1 MPPSPHGPPR
11 PGRPARRPGRVPDQ
25 RSGPGPRPPD
35 RDRLAPPP
43 DSTDEHPAEPPDPPS
58 RARTAHPWIAP
69 IALATLLGS
78 LVAVLALTFRGDDFH
93 TAPGALSLHYAIA
106 WALFAAAA
114 WTVRRLGARQAAVFV
129 LVGGAAI
136 AATGLLAPPRT
147 STDAYRYA
155 WDGRVQAAGI
165 SPYDY
170 APEDPALASLRDRWL
185 FPKGPACHGPDRAP
199 VRPAPERPKAERP
212 EGEHP
217 QARHPTPERAA
228 PGRPIPG
235 GPALGGTH
243 PRADPAP
250 DHAHSAPGSAEPQ
263 CTRLNRPSVHTIY
276 PPAAEGYFLLVHRS
290 APSGSTLL
298 PLQTGGALLSVA
310 TTAVLLAAARRR
322 RDPRLATA
330 RAALWAWCP
339 AVPVEAVNNAHVDA
353 LGVLLTVAGLIAV
366 PRRRA
371 LGGALLGAATAAK
384 LLPAVALPGALSGVL
399 ARATKPGA
407 PRTTARRTT
416 ARRTVLEKFRSTG
429 PGRPAPAE
437 SPPPPPPP
445 PPPREGAGSPA
456 PTASRIRR
464 AAAVVLPR
472 AAVLRPA
479 TSVSRPTV
487 SFNRPTASAVRPAAS
502 AVLPVAA
509 AAAVVALGYLPYVLL
524 SRSSVLGYLT
534 GYVAEE
540 GYETG
545 SAAADD
551 KNRYA
556 LLRLLHPGPE
566 TWALPVVA
574 AVLLVVVGWVLL
586 RGDPQRPWRGALV
599 VTGTAF
605 LLMTPGYPWYA
616 LLVVALVA
624 LDGRWEW
631 LGVPLAGVAQ
641 YVTARAVDDGAWVGT
656 LGYAVACAAVM
667 AGWALRALRALRAP
681 RAASASRP
689 TRPPVETAGTAK
701 TTRTAGTARTARTAE
716 AADAATPGS
725 PPGSPATRPRRRRAR
740 R

>member
-1 MPPSPHGPPR
+1 M
-11 PGRPARRPGRVPDQ
+11 
-25 RSGPGPRPPD
+25 
-35 RDRLAPPP
+35 
-43 DSTDEHPAEPPDPPS
+43 
-58 RARTAHPWIAP
+58 
-69 IALATLLGS
+69 
-78 LVAVLALTFRGDDFH
+78 VAVLALTFRGDDFH
-93 TAPGALSLHYAIA
+93 TAPGTLSRWYAIA

-114 WTVRRLGARQAAVFV
+114 WTVRRLSARQAVVFV
-129 LVGGAAI
+129 LAGSAAV

-165 SPYDY
+165 SPYDH

-185 FPKGPACHGPDRAP
+185 FPRGSACHGPDRAP
-199 VRPAPERPKAERP
+199 VRPGPVR
-212 EGEHP
+212 
-217 QARHPTPERAA
+217 PTPERPTPERPTPERPTPGAA
-228 PGRPIPG
+228 
-235 GPALGGTH
+235 
-243 PRADPAP
+243 PRADPEP
-250 DHAHSAPGSAEPQ
+250 DHPPSASAEPQ

-353 LGVLLTVAGLIAV
+353 LGVLLTVAGLVAV
-366 PRRRA
+366 PRRRV
-371 LGGALLGAATAAK
+371 LGGVLLGAATAAK
-384 LLPAVALPGALSGVL
+384 LLPAVTLPGALSGVL
-399 ARATKPGA
+399 ATAAPKPL
-407 PRTTARRTT
+407 TELRRP
-416 ARRTVLEKFRSTG
+416 A
-429 PGRPAPAE
+429 GRPASPAE
-437 SPPPPPPP
+437 P
-445 PPPREGAGSPA
+445 
-456 PTASRIRR
+456 IRR
-464 AAAVVLPR
+464 AAAIVLP
-472 AAVLRPA
+472 A
-479 TSVSRPTV
+479 T
-487 SFNRPTASAVRPAAS
+487 
-502 AVLPVAA
+502 
-509 AAAVVALGYLPYVLL
+509 AVVALGYLPYLLL
-524 SRSSVLGYLT
+524 SHSSVLGYLT

-545 SAAADD
+545 STAADD

-556 LLRLLHPGPE
+556 LLRLLHPDPE
-566 TWALPVVA
+566 TWALPVIA
-574 AVLLVVVGWVLL
+574 AVLLVVVARVLL

-631 LGVPLAGVAQ
+631 LGLPLAGVAQ

-656 LGYAVACAAVM
+656 LGYAVAGAAIM
-667 AGWALRALRALRAP
+667 AGWALRARQAR
-681 RAASASRP
+681 RAASAP
-689 TRPPVETAGTAK
+689 WGK
-701 TTRTAGTARTARTAE
+701 
-716 AADAATPGS
+716 
-725 PPGSPATRPRRRRAR
+725 
-740 R
+740 

>member
-1 MPPSPHGPPR
+1 M
-11 PGRPARRPGRVPDQ
+11 PDQ
-25 RSGPGPRPPD
+25 RSGPGPRPPA

-43 DSTDEHPAEPPDPPS
+43 DSADEHPAEPPDPPS
-58 RARTAHPWIAP
+58 RARTTHPWIAP
-69 IALATLLGS
+69 VTLATLLGS

-106 WALFAAAA
+106 WTLFAAAA

-129 LVGGAAI
+129 LVGGAAV

-212 EGEHP
+212 E
-217 QARHPTPERAA
+217 ARHPTPERPAPGSA
-228 PGRPIPG
+228 KPGRPIPG

-243 PRADPAP
+243 PHADPAP

-298 PLQTGGALLSVA
+298 PLQTGGALLSLA

-399 ARATKPGA
+399 ARATGPGA
-407 PRTTARRTT
+407 PRTT
-416 ARRTVLEKFRSTG
+416 ARRTVLEKFRPTG

-437 SPPPPPPP
+437 SPPPPPP
-445 PPPREGAGSPA
+445 RDGAGSPA

-479 TSVSRPTV
+479 TS
-487 SFNRPTASAVRPAAS
+487 FNRPTASAIRPAASCIWPAASCIRPAAS

-574 AVLLVVVGWVLL
+574 AVLLAVVAWVLL

-667 AGWALRALRALRAP
+667 AGWAVRAP

-689 TRPPVETAGTAK
+689 PQPPAETAGTAETVETAGTAE
-701 TTRTAGTARTARTAE
+701 AAE

-725 PPGSPATRPRRRRAR
+725 PPGSPTTRPRRRRAR

>member
-1 MPPSPHGPPR
+1 MSASPRRLPR
-11 PGRPARRPGRVPDQ
+11 PGRLPRWTGRVPGQ
-25 RSGPGPRPPD
+25 APPPHSVPTPRPPA
-35 RDRLAPPP
+35 RDRPAPPP
-43 DSTDEHPAEPPDPPS
+43 DGADEPRPPERLASPA
-58 RARTAHPWIAP
+58 RARTAPPARARTARRWITP
-69 IALATLLGS
+69 LALATLLGS

-93 TAPGALSLHYAIA
+93 TAPGTLSRWYAIA

-129 LVGGAAI
+129 LAGSAAV

-165 SPYDY
+165 SPYDH
-170 APEDPALASLRDRWL
+170 APEDPALAPLRDRWL
-185 FPKGPACHGPDRAP
+185 FPRGSACHGPDRAP
-199 VRPAPERPKAERP
+199 VRPTPERPAPERPTPVHSTSERP
-212 EGEHP
+212 
-217 QARHPTPERAA
+217 TPGAA
-228 PGRPIPG
+228 
-235 GPALGGTH
+235 
-243 PRADPAP
+243 PRADPDP
-250 DHAHSAPGSAEPQ
+250 DHPPSASAEPQ

-353 LGVLLTVAGLIAV
+353 LGVLLTVAGLVAV
-366 PRRRA
+366 PRRRV

-384 LLPAVALPGALSGVL
+384 LLPAVTLPGALSGLL
-399 ARATKPGA
+399 ATAAPKPL
-407 PRTTARRTT
+407 TT
-416 ARRTVLEKFRSTG
+416 LKG
-429 PGRPAPAE
+429 PGPAGRPA
-437 SPPPPPPP
+437 
-445 PPPREGAGSPA
+445 R
-456 PTASRIRR
+456 PTGPIRR
-464 AAAVVLPR
+464 AAAIVLP
-472 AAVLRPA
+472 A
-479 TSVSRPTV
+479 T
-487 SFNRPTASAVRPAAS
+487 
-502 AVLPVAA
+502 
-509 AAAVVALGYLPYVLL
+509 AVVALGYLPYVLL
-524 SRSSVLGYLT
+524 SHSSVLGYLT

-545 SAAADD
+545 STAADD

-556 LLRLLHPGPE
+556 LLRLLHPDPE
-566 TWALPVVA
+566 TWALPVIAV
-574 AVLLVVVGWVLL
+574 VLLVVVARVLL

-599 VTGTAF
+599 VTGAAF

-631 LGVPLAGVAQ
+631 LGLPLAGVAQ

-656 LGYAVACAAVM
+656 LGYAVAGAAVM
-667 AGWALRALRALRAP
+667 TGWALRARQARQAP
-681 RAASASRP
+681 
-689 TRPPVETAGTAK
+689 
-701 TTRTAGTARTARTAE
+701 
-716 AADAATPGS
+716 
-725 PPGSPATRPRRRRAR
+725 
-740 R
+740 

>member
-1 MPPSPHGPPR
+1 MPASPRGLPR
-11 PGRPARRPGRVPDQ
+11 PGRLARWTGRAPDQ
-25 RSGPGPRPPD
+25 APRPHSVPAPRPSAGD
-35 RDRLAPPP
+35 RPAPPP
-43 DSTDEHPAEPPDPPS
+43 DGADEPRPPERPTPPAQVRTAPPA
-58 RARTAHPWIAP
+58 RARTARRWITP
-69 IALATLLGS
+69 LALAALLGS
-78 LVAVLALTFRGDDFH
+78 LVAVLALTFRRDDFH
-93 TAPGALSLHYAIA
+93 TAPGVLSRWYAIA

-114 WTVRRLGARQAAVFV
+114 WAVRRLGARQAAVFV
-129 LVGGAAI
+129 LAGSAAV

-165 SPYDY
+165 SPYDH

-185 FPKGPACHGPDRAP
+185 FPRGPACHGPDRAP
-199 VRPAPERPKAERP
+199 VRPAPERPAP
-212 EGEHP
+212 EH
-217 QARHPTPERAA
+217 ATPGAA
-228 PGRPIPG
+228 PR
-235 GPALGGTH
+235 AH
-243 PRADPAP
+243 PEP
-250 DHAHSAPGSAEPQ
+250 DHPPSAAAEPQ

-353 LGVLLTVAGLIAV
+353 LGVLLTVAGLVAV

-384 LLPAVALPGALSGVL
+384 LLPAVTLPGALSGVL
-399 ARATKPGA
+399 ATATAKPL
-407 PRTTARRTT
+407 TA
-416 ARRTVLEKFRSTG
+416 LKRSR
-429 PGRPAPAE
+429 PAGRPTTQT
-437 SPPPPPPP
+437 
-445 PPPREGAGSPA
+445 A
-456 PTASRIRR
+456 PTAPIRR
-464 AAAVVLPR
+464 AAAIVLP
-472 AAVLRPA
+472 A
-479 TSVSRPTV
+479 T
-487 SFNRPTASAVRPAAS
+487 
-502 AVLPVAA
+502 
-509 AAAVVALGYLPYVLL
+509 AVVALGYLPYVLL

-545 SAAADD
+545 STAADD

-556 LLRLLHPGPE
+556 LLRLLHPDPE
-566 TWALPVVA
+566 TWALPVIA
-574 AVLLVVVGWVLL
+574 TVLLVVVVRVLL
-586 RGDPQRPWRGALV
+586 RGDPQRPWCGALV

-631 LGVPLAGVAQ
+631 LGLPLAGVAQ

-656 LGYAVACAAVM
+656 LGYAVAAAAVM
-667 AGWALRALRALRAP
+667 VGWALRAQQAR
-681 RAASASRP
+681 RAASAPLPRQP
-689 TRPPVETAGTAK
+689 TRP
-701 TTRTAGTARTARTAE
+701 ARPRSE
-716 AADAATPGS
+716 PPGDAATPGS
-725 PPGSPATRPRRRRAR
+725 PP
-740 R
+740 

>member
-1 MPPSPHGPPR
+1 M
-11 PGRPARRPGRVPDQ
+11 
-25 RSGPGPRPPD
+25 
-35 RDRLAPPP
+35 
-43 DSTDEHPAEPPDPPS
+43 
-58 RARTAHPWIAP
+58 
-69 IALATLLGS
+69 
-78 LVAVLALTFRGDDFH
+78 
-93 TAPGALSLHYAIA
+93 
-106 WALFAAAA
+106 
-114 WTVRRLGARQAAVFV
+114 
-129 LVGGAAI
+129 
-136 AATGLLAPPRT
+136 
-147 STDAYRYA
+147 
-155 WDGRVQAAGI
+155 
-165 SPYDY
+165 
-170 APEDPALASLRDRWL
+170 
-185 FPKGPACHGPDRAP
+185 
-199 VRPAPERPKAERP
+199 
-212 EGEHP
+212 
-217 QARHPTPERAA
+217 
-228 PGRPIPG
+228 
-235 GPALGGTH
+235 
-243 PRADPAP
+243 
-250 DHAHSAPGSAEPQ
+250 
-263 CTRLNRPSVHTIY
+263 
-276 PPAAEGYFLLVHRS
+276 LVHRS

-399 ARATKPGA
+399 ARATKPCE
-407 PRTTARRTT
+407 PRTTARHTT
-416 ARRTVLEKFRSTG
+416 AHRTVLEKFRATG

-437 SPPPPPPP
+437 SPPPPPP
-445 PPPREGAGSPA
+445 REGAGSPA
-456 PTASRIRR
+456 PAASRIRR
-464 AAAVVLPR
+464 AAAVVLSR
-472 AAVLRPA
+472 AAVLRP
-479 TSVSRPTV
+479 TT
-487 SFNRPTASAVRPAAS
+487 SFNRPATSAIRPATSFIRPTAS

-574 AVLLVVVGWVLL
+574 AVLLAVVGWVLL

-667 AGWALRALRALRAP
+667 AGWAVRALRAP
-681 RAASASRP
+681 LAASASRP
-689 TRPPVETAGTAK
+689 PRPPAETARTAK
-701 TTRTAGTARTARTAE
+701 TTGTAETAETARTAE

>member
-1 MPPSPHGPPR
+1 M
-11 PGRPARRPGRVPDQ
+11 PDQ

-43 DSTDEHPAEPPDPPS
+43 DSTDGHPAEPPDPPS
-58 RARTAHPWIAP
+58 RARTARPWIAP
-69 IALATLLGS
+69 IALVTLLGS

-106 WALFAAAA
+106 WTLFAAAA
-114 WTVRRLGARQAAVFV
+114 WTVRRLDARQAAVFV

-185 FPKGPACHGPDRAP
+185 FPKGSACHGPDRAP

-212 EGEHP
+212 EAGHLE
-217 QARHPTPERAA
+217 AGRPTPERAA

-235 GPALGGTH
+235 GPALGGTR

-290 APSGSTLL
+290 APSGSTLH

-366 PRRRA
+366 PHRRG
-371 LGGALLGAATAAK
+371 LGGALLGAATAVK
-384 LLPAVALPGALSGVL
+384 LLPAVALPGALSGLL
-399 ARATKPGA
+399 ARATKPREPHTA
-407 PRTTARRTT
+407 ARRTA
-416 ARRTVLEKFRSTG
+416 ARRTVFEKFRSTG

-437 SPPPPPPP
+437 SPPPPPP
-445 PPPREGAGSPA
+445 REGAGSPA
-456 PTASRIRR
+456 PAASRIRR

-479 TSVSRPTV
+479 TSV
-487 SFNRPTASAVRPAAS
+487 NRPTASAIRPAVS

-524 SRSSVLGYLT
+524 SRSSVLGCLT

-574 AVLLVVVGWVLL
+574 AVLLAVVGWVLL

-667 AGWALRALRALRAP
+667 AGWAVRAPRAP

-689 TRPPVETAGTAK
+689 PRPPAETAGTAK
-701 TTRTAGTARTARTAE
+701 TTGTAETARTAE

>member
-1 MPPSPHGPPR
+1 MTP
-11 PGRPARRPGRVPDQ
+11 
-25 RSGPGPRPPD
+25 
-35 RDRLAPPP
+35 L
-43 DSTDEHPAEPPDPPS
+43 
-58 RARTAHPWIAP
+58 
-69 IALATLLGS
+69 ALATLLGS
-78 LVAVLALTFRGDDFH
+78 LVAVLALTFRRDDFH
-93 TAPGALSLHYAIA
+93 TAPGPLSRWYAIA

-114 WTVRRLGARQAAVFV
+114 WTVRCLGARQAAVFV
-129 LVGGAAI
+129 LAGSAAI

-165 SPYDY
+165 SPYDH
-170 APEDPALASLRDRWL
+170 APEDPALAPLRDRWL
-185 FPKGPACHGPDRAP
+185 FPQGTACHGPDRAP
-199 VRPAPERPKAERP
+199 VRPAPE
-212 EGEHP
+212 
-217 QARHPTPERAA
+217 HPTPVRPTPEQPTPGAAVRAG
-228 PGRPIPG
+228 PEPDRPP
-235 GPALGGTH
+235 
-243 PRADPAP
+243 
-250 DHAHSAPGSAEPQ
+250 SASAEPQ

-353 LGVLLTVAGLIAV
+353 LGVLLTVAGLVAV

-371 LGGALLGAATAAK
+371 LGGALLGAATAVK
-384 LLPAVALPGALSGVL
+384 LLPAVTLPGALSGVL
-399 ARATKPGA
+399 ATAVPKPL
-407 PRTTARRTT
+407 TALKR
-416 ARRTVLEKFRSTG
+416 
-429 PGRPAPAE
+429 PAE
-437 SPPPPPPP
+437 SPT
-445 PPPREGAGSPA
+445 S
-456 PTASRIRR
+456 PTAAIRR
-464 AAAVVLPR
+464 AAAVVLP
-472 AAVLRPA
+472 A
-479 TSVSRPTV
+479 T
-487 SFNRPTASAVRPAAS
+487 
-502 AVLPVAA
+502 
-509 AAAVVALGYLPYVLL
+509 AVVALGYLPYVLL
-524 SRSSVLGYLT
+524 SHSSVLGYLT

-545 SAAADD
+545 STAAAD

-556 LLRLLHPGPE
+556 LLRLLHPDPE
-566 TWALPVVA
+566 AWALPVIA
-574 AVLLVVVGWVLL
+574 AALLVVVAWVLL

-599 VTGTAF
+599 VTGAAF

-631 LGVPLAGVAQ
+631 LGLPLAGVAQ

-656 LGYAVACAAVM
+656 LGYAVAGAAVM
-667 AGWALRALRALRAP
+667 TGWALRARQVP
-681 RAASASRP
+681 RAASAPRRNRRNRPKRP
-689 TRPPVETAGTAK
+689 TRPPEP
-701 TTRTAGTARTARTAE
+701 RPE
-716 AADAATPGS
+716 PPDDAATPGS
-725 PPGSPATRPRRRRAR
+725 PPGSPATAPRRRRVR

>member
-69 IALATLLGS
+69 IALAALLGS

-129 LVGGAAI
+129 LVGGAAV

-212 EGEHP
+212 EGRHP
-217 QARHPTPERAA
+217 EARRPTPERPA

-384 LLPAVALPGALSGVL
+384 LLPAVALPGALSGLL
-399 ARATKPGA
+399 ARATKPGEPHTA
-407 PRTTARRTT
+407 ARRTT
-416 ARRTVLEKFRSTG
+416 AHRTVLEKFRATG

-437 SPPPPPPP
+437 SPPPPP

-472 AAVLRPA
+472 AAVVRPA
-479 TSVSRPTV
+479 TSVSRPTASV
-487 SFNRPTASAVRPAAS
+487 NQPTASAIRPAAS

-574 AVLLVVVGWVLL
+574 AVLLAVVGWVLL

-641 YVTARAVDDGAWVGT
+641 YVTARAVDDGGWVGT

-667 AGWALRALRALRAP
+667 AGWAVRALRAP

-689 TRPPVETAGTAK
+689 PRPPAETVGTAETAE
-701 TTRTAGTARTARTAE
+701 TTEAAEAAE

>member
-1 MPPSPHGPPR
+1 M
-11 PGRPARRPGRVPDQ
+11 
-25 RSGPGPRPPD
+25 
-35 RDRLAPPP
+35 
-43 DSTDEHPAEPPDPPS
+43 
-58 RARTAHPWIAP
+58 
-69 IALATLLGS
+69 
-78 LVAVLALTFRGDDFH
+78 VAVLAITFRGDDFH
-93 TAPGALSLHYAIA
+93 TAPGVLSRWYAIA

-114 WTVRRLGARQAAVFV
+114 WVVRRLGARQAAVFV
-129 LVGGAAI
+129 LAGSAAI

-155 WDGRVQAAGI
+155 WDGRVQAAGM
-165 SPYDY
+165 SPYDH
-170 APEDPALASLRDRWL
+170 APEDPALAPLRDRWL
-185 FPKGPACHGPDRAP
+185 FPRGAACHGPDRAP
-199 VRPAPERPKAERP
+199 VRPVPVRPAPVHPAPVRP
-212 EGEHP
+212 
-217 QARHPTPERAA
+217 A
-228 PGRPIPG
+228 PGRPIAERPT
-235 GPALGGTH
+235 PSTV

-250 DHAHSAPGSAEPQ
+250 DHPPSASAEPQ

-353 LGVLLTVAGLIAV
+353 LGVLLTVAGLVAV
-366 PRRRA
+366 PRRHV

-384 LLPAVALPGALSGVL
+384 LLPAVTLPGALSGLL
-399 ARATKPGA
+399 ATGATKPLTA
-407 PRTTARRTT
+407 FKRPRP
-416 ARRTVLEKFRSTG
+416 V
-429 PGRPAPAE
+429 
-437 SPPPPPPP
+437 
-445 PPPREGAGSPA
+445 GSPA
-456 PTASRIRR
+456 SPAGRTRR
-464 AAAVVLPR
+464 AAAIVLP
-472 AAVLRPA
+472 AI
-479 TSVSRPTV
+479 
-487 SFNRPTASAVRPAAS
+487 
-502 AVLPVAA
+502 
-509 AAAVVALGYLPYVLL
+509 AVVALGYLPYVLL
-524 SRSSVLGYLT
+524 SHSSVLGYLT

-545 SAAADD
+545 STAADD

-556 LLRLLHPGPE
+556 LLRLLHPDPE
-566 TWALPVVA
+566 TWALPVIA
-574 AVLLVVVGWVLL
+574 AVLLVVVARVLL

-631 LGVPLAGVAQ
+631 LGLPLAGVAQ

-656 LGYAVACAAVM
+656 LGYAAAGAAVM
-667 AGWALRALRALRAP
+667 VGWALRARQAR
-681 RAASASRP
+681 RAASAPRP
-689 TRPPVETAGTAK
+689 KRPKHPKRPKPPPRPHPRPPG
-701 TTRTAGTARTARTAE
+701 
-716 AADAATPGS
+716 DSATPGS
-725 PPGSPATRPRRRRAR
+725 PSGSPATGPRPRRVRR
-740 R
+740 

>member
-1 MPPSPHGPPR
+1 M
-11 PGRPARRPGRVPDQ
+11 
-25 RSGPGPRPPD
+25 
-35 RDRLAPPP
+35 
-43 DSTDEHPAEPPDPPS
+43 
-58 RARTAHPWIAP
+58 
-69 IALATLLGS
+69 
-78 LVAVLALTFRGDDFH
+78 
-93 TAPGALSLHYAIA
+93 
-106 WALFAAAA
+106 FAAAA
-114 WTVRRLGARQAAVFV
+114 WTVRRLGASQAAVFV
-129 LVGGAAI
+129 LVGGAAV

-212 EGEHP
+212 EG
-217 QARHPTPERAA
+217 RHPEAGRPTPERAALGRPIPERAA

-384 LLPAVALPGALSGVL
+384 LLPAVALPGALSGLL

-416 ARRTVLEKFRSTG
+416 AHRTVLEKFSSTG

-437 SPPPPPPP
+437 SPPPPP

-472 AAVLRPA
+472 AAVLRP
-479 TSVSRPTV
+479 TT
-487 SFNRPTASAVRPAAS
+487 SFNRPATSAIRPATSAIRPTTS

-574 AVLLVVVGWVLL
+574 AVLLAVVGWVLL
-586 RGDPQRPWRGALV
+586 
-599 VTGTAF
+599 
-605 LLMTPGYPWYA
+605 
-616 LLVVALVA
+616 
-624 LDGRWEW
+624 
-631 LGVPLAGVAQ
+631 
-641 YVTARAVDDGAWVGT
+641 
-656 LGYAVACAAVM
+656 
-667 AGWALRALRALRAP
+667 
-681 RAASASRP
+681 
-689 TRPPVETAGTAK
+689 
-701 TTRTAGTARTARTAE
+701 
-716 AADAATPGS
+716 
-725 PPGSPATRPRRRRAR
+725 
-740 R
+740 

>member
-78 LVAVLALTFRGDDFH
+78 LVAVLALTFRRDDFH

-106 WALFAAAA
+106 WTLFAAAA

-199 VRPAPERPKAERP
+199 VRPAPERPKAEHP

-217 QARHPTPERAA
+217 QTRHPTPERAA
-228 PGRPIPG
+228 LGRPIPG

-310 TTAVLLAAARRR
+310 PTAVLLAAARRR
-322 RDPRLATA
+322 RDPRLPTA

-399 ARATKPGA
+399 ARATKPGEPHTA
-407 PRTTARRTT
+407 ARRTT

-445 PPPREGAGSPA
+445 PREGAGSPA
-456 PTASRIRR
+456 PAASRIRR

-472 AAVLRPA
+472 AAVLRPT

-605 LLMTPGYPWYA
+605 LLMAPGYPWYA

-641 YVTARAVDDGAWVGT
+641 YVTARAVDDGGWVGT

-667 AGWALRALRALRAP
+667 AGWAVRALRAP

-689 TRPPVETAGTAK
+689 PRPPAETAGTAK
-701 TTRTAGTARTARTAE
+701 TTRTAGTAGTAETTE

>member
-1 MPPSPHGPPR
+1 M
-11 PGRPARRPGRVPDQ
+11 
-25 RSGPGPRPPD
+25 
-35 RDRLAPPP
+35 
-43 DSTDEHPAEPPDPPS
+43 
-58 RARTAHPWIAP
+58 
-69 IALATLLGS
+69 ATLLGS
-78 LVAVLALTFRGDDFH
+78 LVAVLAITFRRDDFH
-93 TAPGALSLHYAIA
+93 TAPGTLSRWYAIA

-114 WTVRRLGARQAAVFV
+114 WTVRCLGARQAAVFV
-129 LVGGAAI
+129 LAGSAAV

-165 SPYDY
+165 SPYDH

-185 FPKGPACHGPDRAP
+185 FPRGSACHGPDRAP
-199 VRPAPERPKAERP
+199 VRPAPGR
-212 EGEHP
+212 
-217 QARHPTPERAA
+217 PTPGAAPHAA
-228 PGRPIPG
+228 PG
-235 GPALGGTH
+235 PAH
-243 PRADPAP
+243 PP
-250 DHAHSAPGSAEPQ
+250 SATAEPQ

-290 APSGSTLL
+290 APSGSALL

-353 LGVLLTVAGLIAV
+353 LGVLLTVAGLVAV

-384 LLPAVALPGALSGVL
+384 LLPAVTLPGALSGVL
-399 ARATKPGA
+399 ATAAAKPVA
-407 PRTTARRTT
+407 ELKKPARRL
-416 ARRTVLEKFRSTG
+416 AS
-429 PGRPAPAE
+429 PAE
-437 SPPPPPPP
+437 P
-445 PPPREGAGSPA
+445 
-456 PTASRIRR
+456 IRR
-464 AAAVVLPR
+464 AAAIVLP
-472 AAVLRPA
+472 ATAVI
-479 TSVSRPTV
+479 
-487 SFNRPTASAVRPAAS
+487 
-502 AVLPVAA
+502 
-509 AAAVVALGYLPYVLL
+509 ALGYLPYVLL
-524 SRSSVLGYLT
+524 SHSSVLGYLT

-545 SAAADD
+545 STAADD

-566 TWALPVVA
+566 TWALPVIA
-574 AVLLVVVGWVLL
+574 AVLLVVVAWVLL

-631 LGVPLAGVAQ
+631 LGLPLAGVAQ

-656 LGYAVACAAVM
+656 LGYAVAGAAIM
-667 AGWALRALRALRAP
+667 TGWALRARQARQA
-681 RAASASRP
+681 RQAASAPWRNWLN
-689 TRPPVETAGTAK
+689 
-701 TTRTAGTARTARTAE
+701 
-716 AADAATPGS
+716 
-725 PPGSPATRPRRRRAR
+725 
-740 R
+740 

>member
-1 MPPSPHGPPR
+1 MPVSPRRLPR
-11 PGRPARRPGRVPDQ
+11 PGRLARWAGRVPDQ
-25 RSGPGPRPPD
+25 APPPHSVPAPRPPA
-35 RDRLAPPP
+35 RDRPAPPP
-43 DSTDEHPAEPPDPPS
+43 DGADEPRPPERPAAPARE
-58 RARTAHPWIAP
+58 RTASPARERTARRWIAP
-69 IALATLLGS
+69 LALATLLGS

-93 TAPGALSLHYAIA
+93 TAPGALSRWYAIA

-129 LVGGAAI
+129 LAGSAAV

-165 SPYDY
+165 SPYDH
-170 APEDPALASLRDRWL
+170 APKDPALAPLRDRWL
-185 FPKGPACHGPDRAP
+185 FPRGSACHGPDRAP
-199 VRPAPERPKAERP
+199 VRPAPGRPTPERPAPERP
-212 EGEHP
+212 TSV
-217 QARHPTPERAA
+217 HPTPERPT
-228 PGRPIPG
+228 PG
-235 GPALGGTH
+235 ADS
-243 PRADPAP
+243 RADPEP
-250 DHAHSAPGSAEPQ
+250 DHPPSGPAEPQ

-353 LGVLLTVAGLIAV
+353 LGVLLTVAGLVAV
-366 PRRRA
+366 PRRRV

-384 LLPAVALPGALSGVL
+384 LLPAVTLPGALSGLL
-399 ARATKPGA
+399 ATAA
-407 PRTTARRTT
+407 PTPLTA
-416 ARRTVLEKFRSTG
+416 LKRSAPAGCPAPPTG
-429 PGRPAPAE
+429 P
-437 SPPPPPPP
+437 
-445 PPPREGAGSPA
+445 
-456 PTASRIRR
+456 IRR
-464 AAAVVLPR
+464 AAAIVLP
-472 AAVLRPA
+472 A
-479 TSVSRPTV
+479 T
-487 SFNRPTASAVRPAAS
+487 
-502 AVLPVAA
+502 
-509 AAAVVALGYLPYVLL
+509 AVVALGYLPYVLL
-524 SRSSVLGYLT
+524 SHSSVLGYLT

-545 SAAADD
+545 STAADD

-556 LLRLLHPGPE
+556 LLRLLHPDPE
-566 TWALPVVA
+566 TWALPVIAV
-574 AVLLVVVGWVLL
+574 VLLVVVARVLL

-599 VTGTAF
+599 VTGAAF

-631 LGVPLAGVAQ
+631 LGLPLAGVAQ

-656 LGYAVACAAVM
+656 LGYAVAGAAVM
-667 AGWALRALRALRAP
+667 VGWALRARKARKAP
-681 RAASASRP
+681 
-689 TRPPVETAGTAK
+689 
-701 TTRTAGTARTARTAE
+701 
-716 AADAATPGS
+716 
-725 PPGSPATRPRRRRAR
+725 
-740 R
+740 

>member
-1 MPPSPHGPPR
+1 MPASLRGLLR
-11 PGRPARRPGRVPDQ
+11 PGRLARWTGRVPDQ
-25 RSGPGPRPPD
+25 HSGPGPRPPA

-43 DSTDEHPAEPPDPPS
+43 GSTDEPRPAERPTRAA
-58 RARTAHPWIAP
+58 RARPAHPWITP
-69 IALATLLGS
+69 LALATLLGS
-78 LVAVLALTFRGDDFH
+78 LVAVLALTFRRDDFH
-93 TAPGALSLHYAIA
+93 TAPGTLSRWYALA
-106 WALFAAAA
+106 WVLFAAAA
-114 WTVRRLGARQAAVFV
+114 WTVRRLGARHAAVFV
-129 LVGGAAI
+129 LVGSAAV
-136 AATGLLAPPRT
+136 AATGPLAPPRT

-165 SPYDY
+165 SPYDH

-199 VRPAPERPKAERP
+199 VR
-212 EGEHP
+212 
-217 QARHPTPERAA
+217 TA
-228 PGRPIPG
+228 PGAHPG
-235 GPALGGTH
+235 AN
-243 PRADPAP
+243 PAP
-250 DHAHSAPGSAEPQ
+250 DHTRGTPDHPHGTSGHPRGTSGPAEPQ
-263 CTRLNRPSVHTIY
+263 CTRLNRPAVHTIY
-276 PPAAEGYFLLVHRS
+276 PPVAEGYFLLVHRS

-322 RDPRLATA
+322 PDPRLATA

-353 LGVLLTVAGLIAV
+353 LGVLLTVAGLVAV

-371 LGGALLGAATAAK
+371 LGGVLLGAAIAAK

-399 ARATKPGA
+399 AMNPKTPKTP
-407 PRTTARRTT
+407 
-416 ARRTVLEKFRSTG
+416 EN
-429 PGRPAPAE
+429 
-437 SPPPPPPP
+437 
-445 PPPREGAGSPA
+445 AGSPA
-456 PTASRIRR
+456 PPTARIRR
-464 AAAVVLPR
+464 AAA
-472 AAVLRPA
+472 A
-479 TSVSRPTV
+479 
-487 SFNRPTASAVRPAAS
+487 AVRPAA
-502 AVLPVAA
+502 AIVLP

-545 SAAADD
+545 ATAADD

-556 LLRLLHPGPE
+556 LLRLLHPAPE
-566 TWALPVVA
+566 SWAPPVVA
-574 AVLLVVVGWVLL
+574 AVLLVVVARVLL
-586 RGDPQRPWRGALV
+586 RGDPGRPWRGALV

-631 LGVPLAGVAQ
+631 LGLPLAGVAQ

-656 LGYAVACAAVM
+656 LGYAVAGAAVM
-667 AGWALRALRALRAP
+667 AGWAVRALRA
-681 RAASASRP
+681 ASA
-689 TRPPVETAGTAK
+689 PPPPGPH
-701 TTRTAGTARTARTAE
+701 AE
-716 AADAATPGS
+716 APGGGATPGS
-725 PPGSPATRPRRRRAR
+725 PPGSPAIRPRRRRVPR
-740 R
+740 

>member
-1 MPPSPHGPPR
+1 M
-11 PGRPARRPGRVPDQ
+11 PDQ
-25 RSGPGPRPPD
+25 RSGSGPRPPD

-43 DSTDEHPAEPPDPPS
+43 DSADEHPAEPPDPPS

-69 IALATLLGS
+69 IALAALLGS

-93 TAPGALSLHYAIA
+93 TAPGALSLRYAIA
-106 WALFAAAA
+106 WTLFAAAA

-129 LVGGAAI
+129 LVGGAAV

-199 VRPAPERPKAERP
+199 VRPAPERPKAGR
-212 EGEHP
+212 
-217 QARHPTPERAA
+217 PTPERAA

-235 GPALGGTH
+235 GPALGGNH

-250 DHAHSAPGSAEPQ
+250 DHAHSAPDSAEPQ

-366 PRRRA
+366 PCRRA

-399 ARATKPGA
+399 ARATKPGEPHTA
-407 PRTTARRTT
+407 ARRTT

-437 SPPPPPPP
+437 SPPPP
-445 PPPREGAGSPA
+445 REGAGSPA
-456 PTASRIRR
+456 PAASRIRR

-487 SFNRPTASAVRPAAS
+487 SVNRPTASVNRPTAS

-509 AAAVVALGYLPYVLL
+509 AVAVVALGYLPYVLL

-574 AVLLVVVGWVLL
+574 AVLLAVVGWVLL

-667 AGWALRALRALRAP
+667 AGWAVRALRAP

-689 TRPPVETAGTAK
+689 PRPPAETARTAK
-701 TTRTAGTARTARTAE
+701 TTGTAETARTAE

>member
-1 MPPSPHGPPR
+1 M
-11 PGRPARRPGRVPDQ
+11 
-25 RSGPGPRPPD
+25 
-35 RDRLAPPP
+35 
-43 DSTDEHPAEPPDPPS
+43 
-58 RARTAHPWIAP
+58 
-69 IALATLLGS
+69 
-78 LVAVLALTFRGDDFH
+78 
-93 TAPGALSLHYAIA
+93 SLHYAIA

-199 VRPAPERPKAERP
+199 VRPAPERPETERP
-212 EGEHP
+212 E
-217 QARHPTPERAA
+217 ARHPEAGRPTPERAA

-310 TTAVLLAAARRR
+310 TTAVLLVAARRR

-339 AVPVEAVNNAHVDA
+339 AVPVEAVNNAHIDA

-399 ARATKPGA
+399 ARATKPGE
-407 PRTTARRTT
+407 PHT
-416 ARRTVLEKFRSTG
+416 
-429 PGRPAPAE
+429 
-437 SPPPPPPP
+437 
-445 PPPREGAGSPA
+445 
-456 PTASRIRR
+456 
-464 AAAVVLPR
+464 
-472 AAVLRPA
+472 
-479 TSVSRPTV
+479 
-487 SFNRPTASAVRPAAS
+487 
-502 AVLPVAA
+502 
-509 AAAVVALGYLPYVLL
+509 
-524 SRSSVLGYLT
+524 
-534 GYVAEE
+534 
-540 GYETG
+540 
-545 SAAADD
+545 
-551 KNRYA
+551 
-556 LLRLLHPGPE
+556 
-566 TWALPVVA
+566 
-574 AVLLVVVGWVLL
+574 
-586 RGDPQRPWRGALV
+586 
-599 VTGTAF
+599 
-605 LLMTPGYPWYA
+605 
-616 LLVVALVA
+616 
-624 LDGRWEW
+624 
-631 LGVPLAGVAQ
+631 
-641 YVTARAVDDGAWVGT
+641 
-656 LGYAVACAAVM
+656 
-667 AGWALRALRALRAP
+667 
-681 RAASASRP
+681 
-689 TRPPVETAGTAK
+689 
-701 TTRTAGTARTARTAE
+701 
-716 AADAATPGS
+716 
-725 PPGSPATRPRRRRAR
+725 
-740 R
+740 

>member
-1 MPPSPHGPPR
+1 MRTGPTARAQTNPPTQARTNPP
-11 PGRPARRPGRVPDQ
+11 AQ
-25 RSGPGPRPPD
+25 
-35 RDRLAPPP
+35 AQ
-43 DSTDEHPAEPPDPPS
+43 TDPPAQAQTNPPT
-58 RARTAHPWIAP
+58 RARTNPPAQAQTDPPAQAQTNPPTRAQTNPPAQAP
-69 IALATLLGS
+69 TDPPTQAQTNPPARGRAARRWVTPLALATLLGS

-93 TAPGALSLHYAIA
+93 TAPGTLSRWYAIA

-129 LVGGAAI
+129 LAGSAAV

-170 APEDPALASLRDRWL
+170 APEDPALASLRDSWL
-185 FPKGPACHGPDRAP
+185 FPRGSSCHGPDRAP
-199 VRPAPERPKAERP
+199 VRAAPERPTPKHPAPERP
-212 EGEHP
+212 
-217 QARHPTPERAA
+217 TPGAV
-228 PGRPIPG
+228 
-235 GPALGGTH
+235 
-243 PRADPAP
+243 PRADPEP
-250 DHAHSAPGSAEPQ
+250 DHPPSASAEPQ

-339 AVPVEAVNNAHVDA
+339 AVPVEAVNNAHIDA
-353 LGVLLTVAGLIAV
+353 LGVLLTVAGLVAV

-384 LLPAVALPGALSGVL
+384 LLPAVTLPGALSGVL
-399 ARATKPGA
+399 ATGTGVLATG
-407 PRTTARRTT
+407 T
-416 ARRTVLEKFRSTG
+416 
-429 PGRPAPAE
+429 
-437 SPPPPPPP
+437 
-445 PPPREGAGSPA
+445 GSPA
-456 PTASRIRR
+456 SPTGRTRR
-464 AAAVVLPR
+464 AAAVVLP
-472 AAVLRPA
+472 A
-479 TSVSRPTV
+479 T
-487 SFNRPTASAVRPAAS
+487 
-502 AVLPVAA
+502 
-509 AAAVVALGYLPYVLL
+509 AVVALGYLPYVLL
-524 SRSSVLGYLT
+524 SHSSVLGYLT

-545 SAAADD
+545 ATAADD

-556 LLRLLHPGPE
+556 LLRLLHPDPE
-566 TWALPVVA
+566 TWALPVIA
-574 AVLLVVVGWVLL
+574 AVLVMVVARVLL

-631 LGVPLAGVAQ
+631 LGLPLAGVAQ

-656 LGYAVACAAVM
+656 LGYAVAAAAVM
-667 AGWALRALRALRAP
+667 AGWALRARQAR
-681 RAASASRP
+681 RAASAPRSKRP
-689 TRPPVETAGTAK
+689 KRPKRSKRPPRPRPEPPG
-701 TTRTAGTARTARTAE
+701 
-716 AADAATPGS
+716 DAATPGS
-725 PPGSPATRPRRRRAR
+725 PPGSPATGQRRRRVR

>member
-1 MPPSPHGPPR
+1 M
-11 PGRPARRPGRVPDQ
+11 
-25 RSGPGPRPPD
+25 
-35 RDRLAPPP
+35 
-43 DSTDEHPAEPPDPPS
+43 
-58 RARTAHPWIAP
+58 
-69 IALATLLGS
+69 
-78 LVAVLALTFRGDDFH
+78 
-93 TAPGALSLHYAIA
+93 
-106 WALFAAAA
+106 
-114 WTVRRLGARQAAVFV
+114 
-129 LVGGAAI
+129 
-136 AATGLLAPPRT
+136 
-147 STDAYRYA
+147 
-155 WDGRVQAAGI
+155 
-165 SPYDY
+165 
-170 APEDPALASLRDRWL
+170 
-185 FPKGPACHGPDRAP
+185 
-199 VRPAPERPKAERP
+199 
-212 EGEHP
+212 
-217 QARHPTPERAA
+217 
-228 PGRPIPG
+228 
-235 GPALGGTH
+235 
-243 PRADPAP
+243 
-250 DHAHSAPGSAEPQ
+250 
-263 CTRLNRPSVHTIY
+263 
-276 PPAAEGYFLLVHRS
+276 LVHRS

-353 LGVLLTVAGLIAV
+353 LGVLLTVAGLVAV

-399 ARATKPGA
+399 ATATEPGKPRTAA
-407 PRTTARRTT
+407 PRTAARRT
-416 ARRTVLEKFRSTG
+416 ALKRFRPAG
-429 PGRPAPAE
+429 RGRPAPAD
-437 SPPPPPPP
+437 PPA
-445 PPPREGAGSPA
+445 PPRERTGSPA
-456 PTASRIRR
+456 SPASRVRR

-472 AAVLRPA
+472 AAL
-479 TSVSRPTV
+479 T
-487 SFNRPTASAVRPAAS
+487 RPAAS
-502 AVLPVAA
+502 VVLPVAA

-556 LLRLLHPGPE
+556 LLRLLHPDPE

-574 AVLLVVVGWVLL
+574 AALLVAVVWVLL

-667 AGWALRALRALRAP
+667 AGLAVRAPWAP
-681 RAASASRP
+681 RAASVSRP
-689 TRPPVETAGTAK
+689 PPPRPEAAG
-701 TTRTAGTARTARTAE
+701 

-725 PPGSPATRPRRRRAR
+725 PPGSPATGPRRRRVR

>member
-1 MPPSPHGPPR
+1 M
-11 PGRPARRPGRVPDQ
+11 
-25 RSGPGPRPPD
+25 
-35 RDRLAPPP
+35 
-43 DSTDEHPAEPPDPPS
+43 
-58 RARTAHPWIAP
+58 
-69 IALATLLGS
+69 ATLLGS

-93 TAPGALSLHYAIA
+93 TAPGVLSRWYAIA

-129 LVGGAAI
+129 LAGSAAV

-165 SPYDY
+165 SPYDH

-185 FPKGPACHGPDRAP
+185 FPRGSSCHGPDRAP
-199 VRPAPERPKAERP
+199 VRAAPERPTPKHPAPERP
-212 EGEHP
+212 
-217 QARHPTPERAA
+217 TPGAV
-228 PGRPIPG
+228 
-235 GPALGGTH
+235 
-243 PRADPAP
+243 PRADPEP
-250 DHAHSAPGSAEPQ
+250 DHPPSASAEPQ

-339 AVPVEAVNNAHVDA
+339 AVPVEAVNNAHIDA
-353 LGVLLTVAGLIAV
+353 LGVLLTVAGLVAV

-384 LLPAVALPGALSGVL
+384 LLPAVTLPGALSGVL
-399 ARATKPGA
+399 ATGTGVLAT
-407 PRTTARRTT
+407 
-416 ARRTVLEKFRSTG
+416 ST
-429 PGRPAPAE
+429 
-437 SPPPPPPP
+437 
-445 PPPREGAGSPA
+445 GSPA
-456 PTASRIRR
+456 SPAGRTRR
-464 AAAVVLPR
+464 AAAVVLP
-472 AAVLRPA
+472 A
-479 TSVSRPTV
+479 T
-487 SFNRPTASAVRPAAS
+487 
-502 AVLPVAA
+502 
-509 AAAVVALGYLPYVLL
+509 AVVALGYLPYVLL
-524 SRSSVLGYLT
+524 SHSSVLGYLT

-545 SAAADD
+545 ATAADD

-556 LLRLLHPGPE
+556 LLRLLHPDPE
-566 TWALPVVA
+566 TWALPVIA
-574 AVLLVVVGWVLL
+574 AVLVMVVARVLL

-631 LGVPLAGVAQ
+631 LGLPLAGVAQ

-656 LGYAVACAAVM
+656 LGYAVAAAAVM
-667 AGWALRALRALRAP
+667 AGWALRARQARWAR
-681 RAASASRP
+681 RAASAPRSKRP
-689 TRPPVETAGTAK
+689 KRPKRAKRAKRPPRPRPEPPGA
-701 TTRTAGTARTARTAE
+701 
-716 AADAATPGS
+716 AATPGS
-725 PPGSPATRPRRRRAR
+725 PPGSPATGPRRRRVR

>member
-1 MPPSPHGPPR
+1 MQTTA
-11 PGRPARRPGRVPDQ
+11 PARAT
-25 RSGPGPRPPD
+25 PPT
-35 RDRLAPPP
+35 RG
-43 DSTDEHPAEPPDPPS
+43 
-58 RARTAHPWIAP
+58 RTARRWITP
-69 IALATLLGS
+69 LALATLLGS
-78 LVAVLALTFRGDDFH
+78 LTAVLTLTFHRDDFH
-93 TAPGALSLHYAIA
+93 TAPGALSRWYAIA

-129 LVGGAAI
+129 LVGSAAV

-165 SPYDY
+165 SPYDH

-185 FPKGPACHGPDRAP
+185 FPQGSACHGPDRAP
-199 VRPAPERPKAERP
+199 VRPAPEHPTP
-212 EGEHP
+212 E
-217 QARHPTPERAA
+217 HPTPERPT
-228 PGRPIPG
+228 PGAVP
-235 GPALGGTH
+235 H
-243 PRADPAP
+243 ADPEP
-250 DHAHSAPGSAEPQ
+250 DHPPSAAAEPQ

-310 TTAVLLAAARRR
+310 TTAVLLVAARRR

-353 LGVLLTVAGLIAV
+353 LGVLLTVAGLVVV

-399 ARATKPGA
+399 ATGTGVFATSTGSPA
-407 PRTTARRTT
+407 SPARRT
-416 ARRTVLEKFRSTG
+416 
-429 PGRPAPAE
+429 
-437 SPPPPPPP
+437 
-445 PPPREGAGSPA
+445 
-456 PTASRIRR
+456 RR
-464 AAAVVLPR
+464 AAAVVLPAT
-472 AAVLRPA
+472 AA
-479 TSVSRPTV
+479 
-487 SFNRPTASAVRPAAS
+487 
-502 AVLPVAA
+502 
-509 AAAVVALGYLPYVLL
+509 VALGYLPYVLL

-545 SAAADD
+545 STAADD

-556 LLRLLHPGPE
+556 LLRLLHPDPE
-566 TWALPVVA
+566 AWALPVIA
-574 AVLLVVVGWVLL
+574 AVLLVVVVRVLL
-586 RGDPQRPWRGALV
+586 RGDPQRPWGGALV
-599 VTGTAF
+599 VTGAAF

-631 LGVPLAGVAQ
+631 LGLPLAGVAQ

-656 LGYAVACAAVM
+656 LGYAVAAAAVM
-667 AGWALRALRALRAP
+667 AGWALRARRAVSAP
-681 RAASASRP
+681 RPKRPKRPNPSPRP
-689 TRPPVETAGTAK
+689 TPPHPEPPG
-701 TTRTAGTARTARTAE
+701 
-716 AADAATPGS
+716 DAATPGS
-725 PPGSPATRPRRRRAR
+725 PPGSPATGPRPRRAQR
-740 R
+740 